1 MQQLQEMMTS
11 IQNSEDTTE
20 TIKRGRVSSN
30 TPPMNTKKQKEVDY
44 CVRCNELAVEDALEC
59 VWCKWWENIKCIK
72 ISVDQY
78 AVLSNIPSNIVFFAH
93 NVYSSYQVH

>member
-1 MQQLQEMMTS
+1 MTT
-11 IQNSEDTTE
+11 IQISKDTTQN
-20 TIKRGRVSSN
+20 IKRGRVSSN
-30 TPPMNTKKQKEVDY
+30 TPPTNTKKQKEVDN
-44 CVRCNELAVEDALEC
+44 CVKCNEPAVEDALEC
-59 VWCKWWENIKCIK
+59 AWCEWWEHSKCIK

>member
-1 MQQLQEMMTS
+1 M
-11 IQNSEDTTE
+11 
-20 TIKRGRVSSN
+20 
-30 TPPMNTKKQKEVDY
+30 PPTNTKKQKEVDNR
-44 CVRCNELAVEDALEC
+44 VKCNEPAVEDALEC
-59 VWCKWWENIKCIK
+59 VWCERWEHSKRIK